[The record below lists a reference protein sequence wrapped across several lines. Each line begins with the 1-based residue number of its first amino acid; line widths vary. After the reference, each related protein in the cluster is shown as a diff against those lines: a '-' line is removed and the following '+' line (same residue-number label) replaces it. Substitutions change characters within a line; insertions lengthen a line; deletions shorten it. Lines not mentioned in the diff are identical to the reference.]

1 MGLFKSKSERRIEQ
15 EIAIRKGLAR
25 IRRQIEALA
34 RSGRGYAEKAR
45 RAREIGAADQYD
57 FLKAALR
64 RTLAGQRLLERQ
76 LLCLETATQ
85 IRDQAEAAAS
95 FAEAMSALSRGISAS
110 LRAVDLERTQVRFA
124 EAMQGARSME
134 ERIALFMDLSA
145 GAMLPEDGAG
155 AEPVPE
161 ADVEAALAAAEPTG
175 DPGAER
181 AIAEGLAAI
190 REELGKDREKK

>member
-1 MGLFKSKSERRIEQ
+1 MSLFKSRSEKRIER

-25 IRRQIEALA
+25 IRRQIETLA

-45 RAREIGAADQYD
+45 RARDLGAADQFE

-64 RTLAGQRLLERQ
+64 RTLSQQRLLERQ
-76 LLCLETATQ
+76 LLCLETAAQ

-95 FAEAMSALSRGISAS
+95 FAEAMSAVSRGIADS
-110 LRAVDLERTQVRFA
+110 LRSVDLTKTQARF
-124 EAMQGARSME
+124 EESMQQARSME

-145 GAMLPEDGAG
+145 GAMLPEDGGG
-155 AEPVPE
+155 AESVPE
-161 ADVEAALAAAEPTG
+161 GEVEAALE
-175 DPGAER
+175 GAEEAEDRGADR